1 MLPKNKRIVVKTQ
14 KQRVWW
20 FLKKNKPQCIKEVS
34 EGTNIKEPNVRRIL
48 GVGTKEGEFK
58 RIAKGVYTIDKGG
71 EQYAWVQCGDALDVL
86 PQLVDEGKK
95 FDMIFLDPA
104 YFSKALISGN
114 RKIIDYEFMSHQQF
128 GQAMKSIQKL
138 IKNDDSH
145 IYLMLSGSPSAQAD
159 MQNYYDKMTDVG
171 LKKVDEGHYKKLY
184 KNGRPVINLRGKEAS
199 PERLILFTKS
209 GIARTGETPTDL
221 KLSGVR
227 PFRKYKTEKAPEF
240 INAVIKNSTH
250 KGESVLDPFAGSG
263 VTGAESLKLGRK
275 VGLIEICDKAVSNHI
290 IPRIN
295 KI

>member
-1 MLPKNKRIVVKTQ
+1 MTQ
-14 KQRVWW
+14 TEKIYNYLRKSDP
-20 FLKKNKPQCIKEVS
+20 LSIREVADAT
-34 EGTNIKEPNVRRIL
+34 EILEPNVRRIL
-48 GVGTKEGEFK
+48 GVGAKDGKFK
-58 RIAKGVYTIDKGG
+58 RIAKGVYTLNKGD

-86 PQLVDEGKK
+86 PQLVDEGKR

-104 YFSKALISGN
+104 YFSKALVGGN
-114 RKIIDYEFMSHQQF
+114 RKIVDYEFMSHQQF

-138 IKNDDSH
+138 IKTDDSH
-145 IYLMLSGSPSAQAD
+145 IYLMLAGSPSSQAD

-171 LKKVDEGHYKKLY
+171 LKKVDEGHYRKLY
-184 KNGRPVINLRGKEAS
+184 KDGRPVINLRGVEAS

-240 INAVIKNSTH
+240 INAVVQNSTH

-275 VGLIEICDKAVSNHI
+275 VGLIEICDKAVNNHI

-295 KI
+295 NI

>member
-1 MLPKNKRIVVKTQ
+1 MKIFTQTQ
-14 KQRVWW
+14 KVYNYLRG
-20 FLKKNKPQCIKEVS
+20 NKPQSIKEVS
-34 EGTNIKEPNVRRIL
+34 DATQILEPNVRRIL

-128 GQAMKSIQKL
+128 GQAMKSIEKL
-138 IKNDDSH
+138 IKTEDSH
-145 IYLMLSGSPSAQAD
+145 IYLMLAGSPSAQAD
-159 MQNYYDKMTDVG
+159 MQKYYDKMADVG

-209 GIARTGETPTDL
+209 GVAKTGETPTDL

-275 VGLIEICDKAVSNHI
+275 VGLIEICDKAVNNHI

-295 KI
+295 NI